1 MKPDHRRRISHYQT
15 LKYPV
20 NSLEGQDFMMFV
32 DDPEQINQYIRT
44 YGVPSDNQ
52 VISSEIARYNNEQT
66 YSNDDLEVDNSLKV
80 RNSAPPT
87 AQRFHDINQINGNF

>member
-44 YGVPSDNQ
+44 YGVPRG
-52 VISSEIARYNNEQT
+52 E
-66 YSNDDLEVDNSLKV
+66 
-80 RNSAPPT
+80 P
-87 AQRFHDINQINGNF
+87 